1 MHGSMDVFISEDY
14 VKRRHEM
21 KRKEKKLA
29 EVQVYQRMD
38 SINSSSSTP
47 RSPGENS
54 KSFSPSPSPVVKI
67 KSQGERASIVPSFDS
82 IYHCFTP

>member
-1 MHGSMDVFISEDY
+1 M
-14 VKRRHEM
+14 KRRHEM

-54 KSFSPSPSPVVKI
+54 KSFSPPSPSPSPVVKI